1 MKSIKDYDRMVCIA
15 VKNDPI
21 GFIDALN
28 DEANR
33 NENSGLAPLLRE
45 AACVIANLMERL
57 GIPEKE
63 GM

>member
-1 MKSIKDYDRMVCIA
+1 MAKISCLALMTKGA